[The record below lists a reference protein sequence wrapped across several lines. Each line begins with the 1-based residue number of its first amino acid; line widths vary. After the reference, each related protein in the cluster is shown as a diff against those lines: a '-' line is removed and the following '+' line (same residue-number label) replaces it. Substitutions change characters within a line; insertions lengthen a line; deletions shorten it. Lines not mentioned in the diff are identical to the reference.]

1 MNTVGNIQWSNGWRQ
16 RKCFRIVFEQDKVQ
30 NETKNHVPIAKI
42 ANFENNKGNDTMK
55 TDINEN
61 YSRIK
66 KEVFQIIAIEL
77 ERIGNDPELK
87 HLIKK

>member
-1 MNTVGNIQWSNGWRQ
+1 
-16 RKCFRIVFEQDKVQ
+16 
-30 NETKNHVPIAKI
+30 
-42 ANFENNKGNDTMK
+42 MK

-66 KEVFQIIAIEL
+66 KEVYQIITSEL